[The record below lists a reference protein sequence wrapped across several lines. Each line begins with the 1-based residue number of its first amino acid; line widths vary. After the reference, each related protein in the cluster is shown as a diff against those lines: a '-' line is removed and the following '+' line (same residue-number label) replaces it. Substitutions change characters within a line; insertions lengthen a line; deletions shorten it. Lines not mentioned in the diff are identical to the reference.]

1 MLRTAVFNEEGFG
14 KMLEAVRVINL
25 EIMAETSDII
35 DKDQILKIID
45 DDPGFY
51 KVNEWL
57 KDWVKDRVKDE
68 LFSQQRQ
75 KIASTENIDR
85 LCNGL

>member
-35 DKDQILKIID
+35 DKNQILKIID

-68 LFSQQRQ
+68 LFSQQCQ
-75 KIASTENIDR
+75 KIASAENIDR